1 MRATGAE
8 PSLYSVIFLIT
19 VVVLVGAIG
28 YWTSRRSTS
37 RYMGDPGVEANARL
51 TSYAAVVLLLPLAA
65 EVVTGARPG
74 LQAHALLGFFLVPP
88 VLLKLGS
95 VGYRFARYY
104 SRDPRYRAGGPPDLA
119 MRLLGP
125 VLVLLTVTLFATGI
139 ELWLFGFAFGNEWLI
154 WHKAS
159 FVLWFLAMT
168 VHVAAYARR
177 APALALADSRDRRN
191 GAFERR
197 SLVVGSLLFGVALVV
212 TMLPFSSPFTL
223 LPDVG

>member
-1 MRATGAE
+1 MN
-8 PSLYSVIFLIT
+8 FLIP
-19 VVVLVGAIG
+19 VIVLVGAIG
-28 YWTSRRSTS
+28 YWASRHSTS
-37 RYMGDPGVEANARL
+37 RYIGDPGVEANARL
-51 TSYAAVVLLLPLAA
+51 TAYAAVVLLLPLAA

-74 LQAHALLGFFLVPP
+74 LFAHALLGFFLVPP

-95 VGYRFARYY
+95 VGYRFACYY
-104 SRDPRYRAGGPPDLA
+104 LRDPRYRAGGPPDLA
-119 MRLLGP
+119 MRLLAP

-177 APALALADSRDRRN
+177 APALALADSRDSLQ

-197 SLVVGSLLFGVALVV
+197 SLVLGSLLFGIAFVIA
-212 TMLPFSSPFTL
+212 MLPFSSPFTL
-223 LPDVG
+223 VPGAG

>member
-1 MRATGAE
+1 M
-8 PSLYSVIFLIT
+8 YSVNFLIP
-19 VVVLVGAIG
+19 VVVLVGVIG
-28 YWTSRRSTS
+28 YWASRRSTS
-37 RYMGDPGVEANARL
+37 RSIGDPGVEANARL
-51 TSYAAVVLLLPLAA
+51 TSYAAMVLLLPLAA
-65 EVVTGARPG
+65 DVVTGARPG

-177 APALALADSRDRRN
+177 APALALADSRDPVK

-197 SLVVGSLLFGVALVV
+197 SLVVGSLLFGIALVIA
-212 TMLPFSSPFTL
+212 MLPFASPFTL
-223 LPDVG
+223 LPDAG

>member
-8 PSLYSVIFLIT
+8 PSLYSMIFLIP
-19 VVVLVGAIG
+19 VVVLVATSG
-28 YWTSRRSTS
+28 YWASHRSTS
-37 RYMGDPGVEANARL
+37 RAIGDPGVEVNGRL
-51 TSYAAVVLLLPLAA
+51 TGYAAVVLLLPLAA
-65 EVVTGARPG
+65 EVITGARPG
-74 LQAHALLGFFLVPP
+74 LLAHALVGFFLVPP

-95 VGYRFARYY
+95 VGYRFARYF

-125 VLVLLTVTLFATGI
+125 ALVLLTVTLFATGI

-177 APALALADSRDRRN
+177 ASALAFSDLRDRMN

-197 SLVVGSLLFGVALVV
+197 SLVVGSLLFGVALIV